1 MIRVILMLLVL
12 STPCMASPVE
22 GCLDP
27 SYHEIKGATL
37 TRKGGQVEVLLDMV
51 TTKDTTYLLT
61 FNRDKHGVITSIKV
75 DVENAYLI
83 GGELNLLEGVV
94 LKDKLGKVSFTI
106 HNVSEYRISRKGDKP
121 LLIFWGEGLI

>member
-1 MIRVILMLLVL
+1 MIRALLMLMVL
-12 STPCMASPVE
+12 NTPCMASPVE

-27 SYHEIKGATL
+27 SYNQIKGATL

-51 TTKDTTYLLT
+51 TTKDTTYLIT
-61 FNRDKHGVITSIKV
+61 FNRDRHRVITSIKV
-75 DVENAYLI
+75 EVEKAYLI
-83 GGELNLLEGVV
+83 EGELTLLEGVV
-94 LKDKLGKVSFTI
+94 LKDKSGKVSFTI